1 MTRREK
7 IATLLDEDSTLWLS
21 RVINIVIITTIIVT
35 IISII
40 LESVPELEQ
49 QFSPIFYTIEG
60 FSLLIF
66 TVEYLLRVWSSPD
79 SKAFYG
85 RRPLKARIRYVFTP
99 MALIDLL
106 AILPGILSLFSVDL
120 RFLRVIRLLRIFKLT
135 RYSST
140 MNTLLTVIRR
150 ESRSFFSVIFVL
162 IIILIIASSGIY
174 LIERDAQPE
183 VFSSIPQSMWWT
195 IVTLST
201 VGYGDAIPITPMGKV
216 FGGVIMIVGIGI
228 VALPAGILASAFS
241 EQLHKNKKGYRSA
254 VKAAL
259 QDGVIT
265 PEEYTSL
272 KKLQEKYDLD
282 PEEASDIIQAQFH
295 RLSKKKKHTNKDSN
309 IHQCPHCGEMLD
321 E

>member
-7 IATLLDEDSTLWLS
+7 IAILLDEDSTHWLS
-21 RVINIVIITTIIVT
+21 RVINLVIITTIIVT
-35 IISII
+35 IISIM

-66 TVEYLLRVWSSPD
+66 TTEYLLRVWSSPD
-79 SKAFYG
+79 SKPYLG
-85 RRPLKARIRYVFTP
+85 RRPNKARLRYVFTP
-99 MALIDLL
+99 MAIIDLL
-106 AILPGILSLFSVDL
+106 AILPGLLSLFSIDL

-174 LIERDAQPE
+174 LIERDAQPD

-201 VGYGDAIPITPMGKV
+201 VGYGDAIPITPLGKI
-216 FGGVIMIVGIGI
+216 FGGIIMIVGIGI

-241 EQLHKNKKGYRSA
+241 EQLHQRRKDYRSA
-254 VKAAL
+254 VKVAL
-259 QDGVIT
+259 RDGVIT
-265 PEEYTSL
+265 PKEYAEL
-272 KKLQEKYDLD
+272 KVLQEKYDLSSED
-282 PEEASDIIQAQFH
+282 TEEIIRAQFN
-295 RLSKKKKHTNKDSN
+295 RLSKKKKNTPSH
-309 IHQCPHCGEMLD
+309 CPHCGESID
-321 E
+321 DSS